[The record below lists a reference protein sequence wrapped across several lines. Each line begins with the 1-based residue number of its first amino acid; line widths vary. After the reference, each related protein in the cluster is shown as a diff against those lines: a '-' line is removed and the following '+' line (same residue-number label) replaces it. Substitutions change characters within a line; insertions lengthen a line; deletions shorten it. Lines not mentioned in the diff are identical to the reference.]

1 MNSIYAPKVRHMES
15 KLIEIAGQMAHRSP
29 RCEPIDLSEP
39 VTAVCERIRRLR
51 GRPLLTLSADFIDED
66 LVDDLWNWRKELH
79 QACLSKTVGVDV
91 LINSPG
97 GELNSCFTLA
107 MLLSRWLRSWEALV
121 PAYATSG
128 ATLVCL
134 GAAKIVMS
142 DRAHLGV
149 MGPLQAFF
157 DTERAS
163 AFEALQTLRQ
173 LRELALESIQAGVE
187 FLVSR
192 KVPPHMAL
200 ETATA
205 ISKILVEPIA
215 TRIDPADLGR
225 FSADSAMAFDY
236 CTRIARPDD
245 PERRTQRDVDL
256 YGLTRA
262 PLGHEYV
269 IDLDAAKAMKFE
281 VTEAGAELEDLF
293 DELRPVLAKVSKYVG
308 FVA

>member
-1 MNSIYAPKVRHMES
+1 MES
-15 KLIEIAGQMAHRSP
+15 KVIEIPGQVAHRSP
-29 RCEPIDLSEP
+29 RCEPTELSDP
-39 VTAVCERIRRLR
+39 VTEVCKQIRKLR
-51 GRPLLTLSADFIDED
+51 GRPLLTLLTDFIDDD
-66 LVDDLWNWRKELH
+66 LVDDLWNWRKELR
-79 QACLSKTVGVDV
+79 QAGFSKTIEIDV

-97 GELNSCFTLA
+97 GELNSCFALA
-107 MLLSRWLRSWEALV
+107 RLLSRWLRSWEALV

-128 ATLVCL
+128 ATLICL

-142 DRAHLGV
+142 DRAYLGL

-173 LRELALESIQAGVE
+173 LRDFAFESIQAGVE

-192 KVPPHMAL
+192 KVPPHVAL
-200 ETATA
+200 ETASA
-205 ISKILVEPIA
+205 ISKVLVEPIA
-215 TRIDPADLGR
+215 ARVDPVDLGT

-236 CTRIARPDD
+236 CTRIAKPDD
-245 PERRTQRDVDL
+245 PGRRTQRDVDL
-256 YGLTRA
+256 YALTRA
-262 PLGHEYV
+262 LVGHEFV
-269 IDLDAAKAMKFE
+269 IDIDAAKAMKFE

-293 DELRPVLAKVSKYVG
+293 DELRPLLAKISKYVG